1 MAVGGRAAGLFDQ
14 ERHRVGLV
22 HQAQLARLLRLA
34 LVPRIE
40 EHAAAGQDAVHIGHH
55 RRHPAHVEVLAARA
69 FLAGQAFVDVLAHG
83 RGPVTHVRHVDGKF
97 LGVFRNLHVR
107 LGQHEA
113 AGLAVQREH
122 MYAVAHGQH
131 QRGLRA
137 VHGIA
142 GRHLVR
148 ARLQEVVLRHG
159 LARLGHVQHREDRA
173 DRHVHVDIRRA
184 VERIEQQQVLT
195 LRVAVRDLVERVHF
209 LRGHRRQVAAP
220 LVGVEQHF
228 IGDDVQLLLGL
239 ALHIAGAGRAEH
251 AREGALAHGV
261 GNGLAGARHHLDQQP
276 ELRLD
281 RVVLALLLDQ
291 VAGEADASHGW
302 FSLDGR
308 NSTCPARAG
317 RVAVVR
323 DRTKGGVAGPPC
335 LFFRSGSPVR
345 RRAPCRRSRARRA
358 TACCWRPRA
367 PARHACG
374 RAGSVRT
381 SASGPSRAPGARPPA
396 G

>member
-1 MAVGGRAAGLFDQ
+1 M
-14 ERHRVGLV
+14 
-22 HQAQLARLLRLA
+22 
-34 LVPRIE
+34 
-40 EHAAAGQDAVHIGHH
+40 
-55 RRHPAHVEVLAARA
+55 
-69 FLAGQAFVDVLAHG
+69 
-83 RGPVTHVRHVDGKF
+83 
-97 LGVFRNLHVR
+97 
-107 LGQHEA
+107 
-113 AGLAVQREH
+113 
-122 MYAVAHGQH
+122 
-131 QRGLRA
+131 
-137 VHGIA
+137 
-142 GRHLVR
+142 R

-291 VAGEADASHGW
+291 IAGEADACHVGSPSMAAILHVCRYRHRSFTNGCRSVLSRRGQAASDLPTISRTSRESVW
-302 FSLDGR
+302 DAATRS
-308 NSTCPARAG
+308 SAARM
-317 RVAVVR
+317 RS
-323 DRTKGGVAGPPC
+323 
-335 LFFRSGSPVR
+335 RSGSAYFCQR
-345 RRAPCRRSRARRA
+345 SITRASRAA
-358 TACCWRPRA
+358 T
-367 PARHACG
+367 CG
-374 RAGSVRT
+374 LMAS
-381 SASGPSRAPGARPPA
+381 SAST
-396 G
+396 